1 MRKLLIVVRT
11 MLAAGVVLLGSAVA
25 QTSAAPSQT
34 PPAKKPAAPAAK
46 KSPSAAAK
54 TAASKDEPVTALTTN
69 KQKASYAIGMNW
81 GTGLHRQ
88 NIDVDSAA
96 LIQGMK
102 DALAG
107 GKTLLTEDEA
117 RTALMQLQKE
127 VQEKQQAKAAA
138 EGDANKKEGEAFLA
152 ANKSKEGVV
161 TLPSGLQYKILK
173 EGTGP
178 KPTATDSVV
187 CNYKGTLI
195 NGTEFD
201 SSYKRGEPATFPVTG
216 VIKGWTEAL
225 QLMPV
230 GSKWQLFI
238 PSDLA
243 YGPRGTPGGPIGPN
257 ATLIFEVELISI
269 KDKNPPPDKVPAPGG
284 ATGAAGA
291 ATSSP
296 TPAPSPTPAASPT
309 PKK

>member
-11 MLAAGVVLLGSAVA
+11 MLAAGVVLLGNAVA
-25 QTSAAPSQT
+25 QTSAAPSPT
-34 PPAKKPAAPAAK
+34 PPAKKPAASAGK
-46 KSPSAAAK
+46 KSPSAAK
-54 TAASKDEPVTALTTN
+54 TGTATKNQTVTALTST

-88 NIDVDSAA
+88 GIDVDSAA

-117 RTALMQLQKE
+117 RAALMQLQKE
-127 VQEKQQAKAAA
+127 IQEKQQAKAAA
-138 EGDANKKEGEAFLA
+138 EGEANKKEGEAFLA
-152 ANKSKEGVV
+152 ANKTKEGVV

-173 EGTGP
+173 EGNGP
-178 KPTATDSVV
+178 KPTASDSVV
-187 CNYKGTLI
+187 CNYRGTLI

-238 PSDLA
+238 PPDLA

-257 ATLIFEVELISI
+257 ATLIFEVELLSI
-269 KDKNPPPDKVPAPGG
+269 KEKNPLPDKVPPPAAAPSKTPGG
-284 ATGAAGA
+284 AS
-291 ATSSP
+291 SSP
-296 TPAPSPTPAASPT
+296 TPAPT
-309 PKK
+309 PKE

>member
-1 MRKLLIVVRT
+1 
-11 MLAAGVVLLGSAVA
+11 MLAAGAVLLGNAVA
-25 QTSAAPSQT
+25 QTSAAPSPT
-34 PPAKKPAAPAAK
+34 PPAKKPAASAAK
-46 KSPSAAAK
+46 KSPSAAK
-54 TAASKDEPVTALTTN
+54 TGTASKAQPVTALTTN

-88 NIDVDSAA
+88 GIDVDSAA

-127 VQEKQQAKAAA
+127 MQEKQQAKAAA
-138 EGDANKKEGEAFLA
+138 EGEANKKEGDAFLA
-152 ANKSKEGVV
+152 ANKTKEGVV

-173 EGTGP
+173 EGNGP
-178 KPTATDSVV
+178 KPTASDSVV

-238 PSDLA
+238 PPDLA

-269 KDKNPPPDKVPAPGG
+269 KEKNPLPDKVPTPAAAPNKTPG
-284 ATGAAGA
+284 GA

-296 TPAPSPTPAASPT
+296 TPAPT